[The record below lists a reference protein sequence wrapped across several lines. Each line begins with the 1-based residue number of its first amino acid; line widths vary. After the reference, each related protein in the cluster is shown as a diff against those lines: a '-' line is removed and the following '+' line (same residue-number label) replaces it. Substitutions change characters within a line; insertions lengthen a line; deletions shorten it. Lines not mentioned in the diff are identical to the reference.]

1 MKKLLCLLGIIS
13 INAFASGVMDFTATT
28 RDNSTPTIR
37 PNFIKPIQEIQSG
50 NITYTLLCV
59 DRQEVLVVN
68 IYTSSGASISTTQ
81 LNKQCNI

>member
-1 MKKLLCLLGIIS
+1 MKKLLCLLGVIS

-28 RDNSTPTIR
+28 RDDSTPIMR
-37 PNFIKPIQEIQSG
+37 ANFIKPIQEVTSG
-50 NITYTLLCV
+50 NITYRLICV